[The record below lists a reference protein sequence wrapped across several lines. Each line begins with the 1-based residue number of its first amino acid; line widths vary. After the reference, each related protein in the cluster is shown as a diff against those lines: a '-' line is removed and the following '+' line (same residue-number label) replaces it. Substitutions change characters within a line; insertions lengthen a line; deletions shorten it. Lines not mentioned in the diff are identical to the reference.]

1 MACATA
7 VQLAD
12 RRLCVLLVST
22 DAASNLDEVLGTPL
36 DIHPQPIASVPNL
49 VGMNLAPEASARDS
63 GTRSRPIAGGPS
75 SGRDRSLRLGHQRVP
90 GIA

>member
-49 VGMNLAPEASARDS
+49 FGMN
-63 GTRSRPIAGGPS
+63 
-75 SGRDRSLRLGHQRVP
+75 
-90 GIA
+90 